1 MGDVWSNRGVSPF
14 RENCVIQAKLPGQS
28 RFSRMAEEDSRGP
41 RAFAR
46 HVLRQTCPELES
58 RVSKMS
64 PLISSTPNMKKQA
77 SSPARGAN
85 STRGHFSSAR

>member
-85 STRGHFSSAR
+85 STRGHFSLAR